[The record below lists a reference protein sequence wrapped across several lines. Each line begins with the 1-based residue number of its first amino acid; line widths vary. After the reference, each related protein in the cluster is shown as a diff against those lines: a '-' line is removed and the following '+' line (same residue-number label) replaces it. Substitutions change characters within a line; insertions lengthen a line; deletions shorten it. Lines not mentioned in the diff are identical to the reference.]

1 LRPRPLPATGRRRSR
16 RGAASKG
23 KRSKGGGDALRG
35 LGSLK
40 GGAAATATSLSRILQ
55 ECKGAYKD
63 GRFFLHSACLSLPK
77 YALGEVDEEHQHL
90 PHARH
95 PSPVAP
101 AAAPAT
107 ITTFSAARPAWFE
120 AVLDQ
125 LRAL

>member
-1 LRPRPLPATGRRRSR
+1 MGHTENTEISSGVV
-16 RGAASKG
+16 
-23 KRSKGGGDALRG
+23 

-55 ECKGAYKD
+55 ECRGAYKD

-77 YALGEVDEEHQHL
+77 YALGEFDEEHQHL
-90 PHARH
+90 PDARH
-95 PSPVAP
+95 PSPVATDDGG
-101 AAAPAT
+101 T
-107 ITTFSAARPAWFE
+107 IITFSAPRPAWFE